1 MKRDLI
7 LIGIAMFAWG
17 FGEGLFIFFQP
28 IYLEQLGADPIM
40 IGTILG
46 GFGMAVTLS
55 HIPAGFLADRVGRK
69 PLMVAAWITGT
80 GTCWIM
86 ALADSL
92 SIFSIGL
99 ILYGTTLF
107 VMAPLQSYL
116 TAAKGNLSVGRVI
129 TLMSA
134 GYNLGAVLGPV
145 IGGWIGDRY
154 GLRQSYYTAGVVF
167 IISTAVIL
175 FIRSQPVERVAVSGD
190 DSRWY
195 LSLPFLRYMGVIFFV
210 AFALYLPQPLTPNY
224 LSNQVGY
231 DLSQIGILYSVSS
244 IGVVVLNLTLGS
256 LPVLTGFL
264 LSQVAMVV
272 FTLIAWWA
280 SGYAWFVLGFFMFG
294 GYRTARNLATAQVR
308 QLVASAKMGLAYGV
322 AETVGGTAVILA
334 PILAGWIYSLNPVI
348 MYACG
353 FGLIMVSLVISG
365 RYSPKPGDQMTT
377 PSSSVTR
384 SSNIPP
390 GGPDT

>member
-17 FGEGLFIFFQP
+17 LGEGLFIFFQP

-80 GTCWIM
+80 ITCWMM

-92 SIFSIGL
+92 FIFSIGL

-134 GYNLGAVLGPV
+134 GYNLGAVLGPL

-154 GLRQSYYTAGVVF
+154 GLRQSYYTAGMVF
-167 IISTAVIL
+167 IVSTAVIL
-175 FIRSQPVERVAVSGD
+175 FIRSQPVEHIAASRD
-190 DSRWY
+190 DRRWY
-195 LSLPFLRYMGVIFFV
+195 LSRPFLRYMGVIFFA

-244 IGVVVLNLTLGS
+244 VGVVVLNLLLGS
-256 LPVLTGFL
+256 LPALTGFL
-264 LSQVAMVV
+264 LSQVAMLV

-308 QLVASAKMGLAYGV
+308 QLVASAKMGLAYGFT
-322 AETVGGTAVILA
+322 ETVSGTAVILA
-334 PILAGWIYSLNPVI
+334 PILAGWIYSLNPAM

-353 FGLIMVSLVISG
+353 FGLIAVSILISG
-365 RYSPKPGDQMTT
+365 RFSPGPGDKLATASSGIAQ
-377 PSSSVTR
+377 PSNV
-384 SSNIPP
+384 PH
-390 GGPDT
+390 GGPDP

>member
-17 FGEGLFIFFQP
+17 LGEGLFIFFQP
-28 IYLEQLGADPIM
+28 IYLEQLGADPIT
-40 IGTILG
+40 IGAILG

-80 GTCWIM
+80 ITCWIM

-92 SIFSIGL
+92 FIFSIGL

-167 IISTAVIL
+167 ILSTVVIL
-175 FIRSQPVERVAVSGD
+175 FIRSQPVEHISASGD
-190 DSRWY
+190 DRRWF
-195 LSLPFLRYMGVIFFV
+195 LSLPFLRYMGVIFF
-210 AFALYLPQPLTPNY
+210 ASFALYLPQPLTPNY
-224 LSNQVGY
+224 LSNQIGY
-231 DLSQIGILYSVSS
+231 DLSQIGILFS
-244 IGVVVLNLTLGS
+244 ISAN
-256 LPVLTGFL
+256 PIPF
-264 LSQVAMVV
+264 
-272 FTLIAWWA
+272 
-280 SGYAWFVLGFFMFG
+280 
-294 GYRTARNLATAQVR
+294 AQT
-308 QLVASAKMGLAYGV
+308 S
-322 AETVGGTAVILA
+322 
-334 PILAGWIYSLNPVI
+334 
-348 MYACG
+348 
-353 FGLIMVSLVISG
+353 F
-365 RYSPKPGDQMTT
+365 
-377 PSSSVTR
+377 
-384 SSNIPP
+384 
-390 GGPDT
+390 